1 MTFEL
6 LTGSVAWLGALVVV
20 LGAITIS
27 VFAIR
32 MQQPVLALF
41 GLLPIGLGVLA
52 LVLGILVPVPPLLP
66 GLVALGL
73 VALAIIGGNPVTV
86 WVLDRASRGAV
97 DDGAHGGILVPAVSS
112 AGATTSTAR
121 TTKTREVLRG
131 GTWIG
136 YLERLA
142 VVAAI
147 AIGHYEIIAAV
158 IAIKGLGRF
167 SELDA
172 PEARE
177 RFIVGTLV
185 SLIWAALCGGLIFFG
200 IVPGALGVYTP

>member
-1 MTFEL
+1 MTNPFEL
-6 LTGSVAWLGALVVV
+6 LTGIVTWLGALAIV
-20 LGAITIS
+20 LGAVTIS

-32 MQQPVLALF
+32 MKQPALALF
-41 GLLPIGLGVLA
+41 GLLPVGLGVIALTLA
-52 LVLGILVPVPPLLP
+52 IPVATVPYLP

-73 VALAIIGGNPVTV
+73 VALAIIGGNPITV
-86 WVLDRASRGAV
+86 WVLDRASRGDV
-97 DDGAHGGILVPAVSS
+97 DGGTHGGILVPVAANS
-112 AGATTSTAR
+112 TTTPTAR

-147 AIGHYEIIAAV
+147 AIGHYEIIVAI

-172 PEARE
+172 PESRE

-185 SLIWAALCGGLIFFG
+185 SMIWAALCGALILLG
-200 IVPGALGVYTP
+200 IVPRIYPAS

>member
-27 VFAIR
+27 IFAIR
-32 MQQPVLALF
+32 MQQPALALF
-41 GLLPIGLGVLA
+41 GLLPVGLGVLA
-52 LVLGILVPVPPLLP
+52 LVLDVDVPTPPLLP

-73 VALAIIGGNPVTV
+73 VALGVIGGNPITV
-86 WVLDRASRGAV
+86 WVLDRASHGAV
-97 DDGAHGGILVPAVSS
+97 DDGSHGGILVPAVS
-112 AGATTSTAR
+112 ATGTTTAR

-147 AIGHYEIIAAV
+147 AIGQYAIIAAV

-185 SLIWAALCGGLIFFG
+185 SSIWAALCGGLIYFG
-200 IVPGALGVYTP
+200 IVTGVAGAYTP

>member
-1 MTFEL
+1 MSNPFEL
-6 LTGSVAWLGALVVV
+6 LTGIVTWLGAFAVI
-20 LGAITIS
+20 LGAVTIS

-32 MQQPVLALF
+32 MKHPALALF
-41 GLLPIGLGVLA
+41 GLLPVGLGVVALTLA
-52 LVLGILVPVPPLLP
+52 IPVATVPYLP

-73 VALAIIGGNPVTV
+73 VALAIIGGNPLTV
-86 WVLDRASRGAV
+86 WVLDRASRGDV
-97 DDGAHGGILVPAVSS
+97 DGGTHGGILVPVVAN
-112 AGATTSTAR
+112 GASTSTTRAP
-121 TTKTREVLRG
+121 KTREVLRG

-142 VVAAI
+142 VVGAI
-147 AIGHYEIIAAV
+147 AIGRYEIIVAI

-172 PEARE
+172 AEARE

-185 SLIWAALCGGLIFFG
+185 SMIWAALCGALILLG
-200 IVPGALGVYTP
+200 ILPRIYPGP